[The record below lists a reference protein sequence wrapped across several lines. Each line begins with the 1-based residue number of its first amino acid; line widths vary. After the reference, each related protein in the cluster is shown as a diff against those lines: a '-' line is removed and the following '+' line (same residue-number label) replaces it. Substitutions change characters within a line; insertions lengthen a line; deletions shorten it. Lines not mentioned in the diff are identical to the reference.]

1 MRCRKELSIT
11 ERRAPARIPGK
22 SSLLRIMA
30 GEITEHRGG
39 GRRSPNHSVGYLS
52 QEPRLDS
59 NKVVLGNIEEGVAS
73 TTN

>member
-1 MRCRKELSIT
+1 
-11 ERRAPARIPGK
+11 
-22 SSLLRIMA
+22 MA